1 MQLREFNRGV
11 REATGIFLSDPWG
24 VQAKYVRHGV
34 ESGAIEQNR
43 EILQSILTTFACTRS
58 LPRRQNSTGIW

>member
-24 VQAKYVRHGV
+24 CKQNMSGM
-34 ESGAIEQNR
+34 ESKAA
-43 EILQSILTTFACTRS
+43 LSS
-58 LPRRQNSTGIW
+58 KTGRFCSPY